1 MTRSATST
9 APTLRSSDPTRS
21 SPGAATAPPR
31 HAAPW
36 SSSLAEHPHHHDHHH
51 HHPAPGNALRAA
63 AALTIAFA
71 IVEALGG
78 WWTGSLALL
87 SDAGHMLTDGA
98 ALGLSALA
106 AWIAR
111 QPPSARHSYG
121 LGRAEIV
128 AALLNAGAMLVIIVA
143 LGYEAIVRL
152 RAPAPVQGAV
162 AALIAAAG
170 LALNLFVMRRLT
182 PHVHDM
188 NARAAG
194 LHLLRGVLGSVAALA
209 SGAVIAL
216 TGWARIDPLASLA
229 ICVLIAFSS
238 VRLLR
243 ESLHALMEGVPRGMS
258 VEAIGG
264 EMARVDGVLSVHD
277 LHVWVL
283 SGSRTALSAHV
294 VVRSMTQ
301 WERTRRELQTRLHDK
316 FGIDH
321 VTLQPESGVQPLVR
335 H

>member
-1 MTRSATST
+1 MT
-9 APTLRSSDPTRS
+9 L
-21 SPGAATAPPR
+21 GI
-31 HAAPW
+31 
-36 SSSLAEHPHHHDHHH
+36 
-51 HHPAPGNALRAA
+51 
-63 AALTIAFA
+63 AALATIGYGV
-71 IVEALGG
+71 VEAFGG

-98 ALGLSALA
+98 ALGLGALA

-111 QPPSARHSYG
+111 RPPSSRHSYG
-121 LGRAEIV
+121 LGRAEVV
-128 AALLNAGAMLVIIVA
+128 AALVNAGAMLVILAA

-170 LALNLFVMRRLT
+170 LALNLFVLRRLS
-182 PHVHDM
+182 PHTHDM
-188 NARAAG
+188 NARAAR
-194 LHLLRGVLGSVAALA
+194 LHVLGDVLGSVAALA
-209 SGAVIAL
+209 AGALIAL
-216 TGWARIDPLASLA
+216 TGWMRIDPVASLA
-229 ICVLIAFSS
+229 ICALIAFSS

-243 ESLHALMEGVPRGMS
+243 ESVHALMEGVPRGMS

-264 EMARVDGVLSVHD
+264 EMARVAGVASVHD
-277 LHVWVL
+277 LHVWTL

-294 VVRSMTQ
+294 VVHSMGQ
-301 WERTRRELQTRLHDK
+301 WERTLVELQQRLHER

-321 VTLQPESGVQPLVR
+321 VTLQPETGTRPLVR